1 MMLWQSLQRI
11 GAVSIYAAIG
21 GLLGLFLGLLLV
33 YPFLQLGF
41 WPGFVRSG
49 AFWTP
54 HIASITTGALAGLG
68 YLKSNAGP
76 NEAAEEKAAG
86 ALLSSGNNE
95 DGLIDEGQQNIESI
109 EKNS

>member
-1 MMLWQSLQRI
+1 MTLWQSPQRI

-21 GLLGLFLGLLLV
+21 GLLGLFLGLLLI
-33 YPFLQLGF
+33 YPFLQLAF
-41 WPGFVRSG
+41 WPDFVKSG

-54 HIASITTGALAGLG
+54 HIASIAGGALAGLG

-76 NEAAEEKAAG
+76 NAAAAEKAAG
-86 ALLSSGNNE
+86 ALLSSGNHE
-95 DGLIDEGQQNIESI
+95 DGLIDEGKQNIESI

>member
-1 MMLWQSLQRI
+1 MTLWQSLQRI
-11 GAVSIYAAIG
+11 GAVLVYAAIG
-21 GLLGLFLGLLLV
+21 GLLGLFLGLFLV

-41 WPGFVRSG
+41 WPDFVKSG

-76 NEAAEEKAAG
+76 NAAAKEKVAG
-86 ALLSSGNNE
+86 AVLSSGNNE
-95 DGLIDEGQQNIESI
+95 DGLIDDGKQNIEPI
-109 EKNS
+109 EKIR